1 VFYAELRNGVQI
13 GNYLLNPSKTEILL
27 FTRKYKPDI
36 LNPILFY
43 GKELVLSTQVK
54 DLGVVLDPKLNWK
67 LHKNSAHWPL

>member
-1 VFYAELRNGVQI
+1 MFYAELRNGVQI

-43 GKELVLSTQVK
+43 GKELVLST
-54 DLGVVLDPKLNWK
+54 KLRT
-67 LHKNSAHWPL
+67 